1 MSINSNKSSGQTQQ
15 MMMMGLSSVACFC
28 LLCVMAGAA
37 WWLLQSGTLN
47 PQTTEAPEYNVD
59 SSKEDDDDSSST
71 DFSSG
76 LKKIKYGSA
85 SLVVDPKN
93 TKNKNVWFEDSQEN
107 DQHLW
112 SFVPVS
118 NKPDTYYIQSEQR
131 LFKKGSGNMW
141 LTGPADRACTGSPTV
156 DKPVYADRQ
165 YWKVV
170 PSGDRY
176 QLVNVACENRRSPA
190 IMMSSGA
197 RTGNGDAK
205 NRRPRFTG
213 RGGTP
218 YTIE

>member
-1 MSINSNKSSGQTQQ
+1 MSINSNKGGGQSQ
-15 MMMMGLSSVACFC
+15 MMMMGVSSVACMC
-28 LLCVMAGAA
+28 LMCVICGAA
-37 WWLLQSGTLN
+37 WYLYSTGAMTSTPKPPADTGGGDDTTDAPSTSFTDGT
-47 PQTTEAPEYNVD
+47 
-59 SSKEDDDDSSST
+59 KM
-71 DFSSG
+71 
-76 LKKIKYGSA
+76 IKSGSA
-85 SLVVDPKN
+85 SLVVDSKN
-93 TKNKNVWFEDSQEN
+93 TKNKNVWFEDSQTN

-112 SFVPVS
+112 SLIPVS
-118 NKPDTYYIQSEQR
+118 NKTDTYYIQSEQR

-170 PSGDRY
+170 PSGDKY
-176 QLVNVACENRRSPA
+176 QLVNVACENRRSPS
-190 IMMSSGA
+190 IMISSGA
-197 RTGNGDAK
+197 RTGNGDAQ